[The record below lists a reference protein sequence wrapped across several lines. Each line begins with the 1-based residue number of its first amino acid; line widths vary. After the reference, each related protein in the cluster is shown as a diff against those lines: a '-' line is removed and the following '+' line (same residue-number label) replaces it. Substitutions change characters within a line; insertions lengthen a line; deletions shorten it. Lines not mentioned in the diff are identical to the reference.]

1 MVNCMYNLDIHSN
14 IVTWLRVRLSA
25 LESLFLIF
33 TSYNYGPL
41 FKLHQASV
49 FLFAH
54 LRLALLFNEV
64 FYVKL
69 QTQ

>member
-49 FLFAH
+49 FIFAH
-54 LRLALLFNEV
+54 LGLALLFNEV